1 MRPGVRSYLHDWV
14 PDSWHALIKGL
25 SDDGKAPGVGPHQGS
40 KVCHKVNGREVICV
54 GDLQCLQQ

>member
-1 MRPGVRSYLHDWV
+1 MRSYLHDWV

-25 SDDGKAPGVGPHQGS
+25 SNDGKPPGVGPHQGS

-54 GDLQCLQQ
+54 GDLQRLQQ